1 LIPPLD
7 RTKIFTDVVFLM
19 VAVEWL
25 LGDDDVLSVKLEFQL
40 KMAIPFDPTVGSLSK
55 FYGGCF
61 P

>member
-1 LIPPLD
+1 LD
-7 RTKIFTDVVFLM
+7 RTKIFTDVVLLM

-25 LGDDDVLSVKLEFQL
+25 LGDDDVLSVKLEYQL
-40 KMAIPFDPTVGSLSK
+40 KMAKPFDPTVGSLSK